1 MNGHDE
7 RNDRPMRAA
16 AAETDARAVRL
27 ARLERLA
34 QRWLAA
40 EATDAEERELRE
52 GIRTAG
58 ELPEPLR
65 GIRMLLEGF
74 EALAGERMPAAAE
87 GDGLCRGAAGPV
99 PAPASRMEDL
109 RIPAPA
115 FRAEGVPQAENLRS
129 LSGRRNLRKGLRWG
143 LALAAAAAVAL
154 GLLLGA
160 ELLRKPYCYIDGRAV
175 YDREVAMQAT
185 VYFESLA
192 ALDTPNRLVDELIGT
207 E

>member
-52 GIRTAG
+52 GVRTTG
-58 ELPEPLR
+58 ELPETLR

-74 EALAGERMPAAAE
+74 ETLAGERMPAAAE

-129 LSGRRNLRKGLRWG
+129 LSGRRGLRWG
-143 LALAAAAAVAL
+143 LALAAAVAL

-185 VYFESLA
+185 VYFEPLA

>member
-52 GIRTAG
+52 GVRTTG
-58 ELPEPLR
+58 ELPETLR
-65 GIRMLLEGF
+65 GIRVLLEGL
-74 EALAGERMPAAAE
+74 EALSAERRGACPLWGLNPTAE
-87 GDGLCRGAAGPV
+87 EPLREAAGPE
-99 PAPASRMEDL
+99 PLKRRSAPSR
-109 RIPAPA
+109 RI
-115 FRAEGVPQAENLRS
+115 
-129 LSGRRNLRKGLRWG
+129 LRWG
-143 LALAAAAAVAL
+143 LSLAAAAVVGA
-154 GLLLGA
+154 GILLAAGW
-160 ELLRKPYCYIDGRAV
+160 LRKPYCYIDGVAV
-175 YDREVAMQAT
+175 YDREVAMQTT
-185 VYFESLA
+185 VYFDSFA
-192 ALDTPNRLVDELIGT
+192 ALDTPNRLVDELIGA

>member
-7 RNDRPMRAA
+7 RN
-16 AAETDARAVRL
+16 ERL
-27 ARLERLA
+27 ERLERLA
-34 QRWLAA
+34 ERWLAA
-40 EATDAEERELRE
+40 GATDAEERELRE

-65 GIRMLLEGF
+65 GIRVLLEGF

-99 PAPASRMEDL
+99 PAPAPVLHR
-109 RIPAPA
+109 
-115 FRAEGVPQAENLRS
+115 EGAPQAGRLCAR
-129 LSGRRNLRKGLRWG
+129 SGRRGLRWG

>member
-74 EALAGERMPAAAE
+74 EALAGERMPAAACGE
-87 GDGLCRGAAGPV
+87 GPCLGEELRMR
-99 PAPASRMEDL
+99 APR
-109 RIPAPA
+109 
-115 FRAEGVPQAENLRS
+115 FRTEQVPQIRRS
-129 LSGRRNLRKGLRWG
+129 LSGRRGLRWG
-143 LALAAAAAVAL
+143 LALAAAVAL

-185 VYFESLA
+185 VYFEPLA

>member
-7 RNDRPMRAA
+7 RN
-16 AAETDARAVRL
+16 ERL
-27 ARLERLA
+27 ERLERLA
-34 QRWLAA
+34 ERWLAA

-129 LSGRRNLRKGLRWG
+129 LSGRRGLRWG
-143 LALAAAAAVAL
+143 LSLAAAAVVGA
-154 GLLLGA
+154 GILLAAGW
-160 ELLRKPYCYIDGRAV
+160 LRKPYCYIDGRAV

-192 ALDTPNRLVDELIGT
+192 ALDTPNRLVDELIGA

>member
-52 GIRTAG
+52 GVRTTG
-58 ELPEPLR
+58 ELPETLR
-65 GIRMLLEGF
+65 GIRVLLEGL
-74 EALAGERMPAAAE
+74 EALSAERLPAARRGACPLWGLNPAAE
-87 GDGLCRGAAGPV
+87 EPLREAAGPE
-99 PAPASRMEDL
+99 PLKRRSAPSR
-109 RIPAPA
+109 RI
-115 FRAEGVPQAENLRS
+115 
-129 LSGRRNLRKGLRWG
+129 LRWG
-143 LALAAAAAVAL
+143 LSLAAAVAL

-185 VYFESLA
+185 VYFEPLA

>member
-52 GIRTAG
+52 GVRTTG
-58 ELPEPLR
+58 ELPETLR
-65 GIRMLLEGF
+65 GIRVLLEGL
-74 EALAGERMPAAAE
+74 EALSAERLPAARRGACPLWGLNPAAE
-87 GDGLCRGAAGPV
+87 EPLREAAGPE
-99 PAPASRMEDL
+99 PLKRRSAPSR
-109 RIPAPA
+109 RI
-115 FRAEGVPQAENLRS
+115 
-129 LSGRRNLRKGLRWG
+129 LRWG
-143 LALAAAAAVAL
+143 LSLAAAAVVGA
-154 GLLLGA
+154 GILLAAGW
-160 ELLRKPYCYIDGRAV
+160 LRKPYCYIDGRAV

-185 VYFESLA
+185 VYFEPLA

>member
-7 RNDRPMRAA
+7 RN
-16 AAETDARAVRL
+16 ERL
-27 ARLERLA
+27 ERLERLA
-34 QRWLAA
+34 ERWLAA

-74 EALAGERMPAAAE
+74 ETLAGERMPAAACGE
-87 GDGLCRGAAGPV
+87 GPCLGEELRMR
-99 PAPASRMEDL
+99 APR
-109 RIPAPA
+109 
-115 FRAEGVPQAENLRS
+115 FRTEQVPQIRRS
-129 LSGRRNLRKGLRWG
+129 LSGRKGLRWG

-185 VYFESLA
+185 VYFEPLA
-192 ALDTPNRLVDELIGT
+192 ALDTPNRLVDELIGA

>member
-7 RNDRPMRAA
+7 RN
-16 AAETDARAVRL
+16 ERL
-27 ARLERLA
+27 ERLERLA
-34 QRWLAA
+34 ERWLAA
-40 EATDAEERELRE
+40 GATDAEERELRE

-65 GIRMLLEGF
+65 GIRVLLEGF

-99 PAPASRMEDL
+99 PAPAPALCREDPHVPV
-109 RIPAPA
+109 PALH
-115 FRAEGVPQAENLRS
+115 REGAPQAGRLCAR
-129 LSGRRNLRKGLRWG
+129 SGRRGLRWG

-185 VYFESLA
+185 VYFEPLA